1 MVRPNS
7 STKKKI
13 SSAASTTNPKKKW
26 IWSSGSRVVST
37 AAANNNVRIQ
47 NIDLYKTQVDGIFI
61 AICSKSWAPGEA
73 SFLFPMEK
81 ELNDMVNGENVV
93 KEWEHVIGFFPR
105 RDIIVNDGITAKK
118 SAPKGSKWDWKVVAV
133 CVNDMSS
140 IDKVGRHIASCFSKH
155 SKENSSGEGH
165 DKYVYR
171 HCDSTD
177 PKPLNHYL
185 LDMDVTKILRHL
197 VGGDDKMKHVTKE
210 DVMQHEELLQ
220 VFYGDSEYGRGY
232 LETMDV
238 DTWDEV

>member
-7 STKKKI
+7 TTKKKI

-26 IWSSGSRVVST
+26 IWSPGSRVVST

-81 ELNDMVNGENVV
+81 ELNDMVNGENVA

>member
-7 STKKKI
+7 SAKKKI
-13 SSAASTTNPKKKW
+13 SSAASTTNPKRKW
-26 IWSSGSRVVST
+26 IWSPGSRVVST
-37 AAANNNVRIQ
+37 AAANNNVRMQ

-81 ELNDMVNGENVV
+81 ELNDMVNGENVAN
-93 KEWEHVIGFFPR
+93 EWEHVIGFFPR
-105 RDIIVNDGITAKK
+105 RDIIANDGITARK

-155 SKENSSGEGH
+155 SKQFSGEGH

-185 LDMDVTKILRHL
+185 LDMDVTKILRRL
-197 VGGDDKMKHVTKE
+197 VDGDDLHNSVTKDE
-210 DVMQHEELLQ
+210 LMLQDELMQA
-220 VFYGDSEYGRGY
+220 FYGDSEYGRVY
-232 LETMDV
+232 LENMDD
-238 DTWDEV
+238 DTWDEVV